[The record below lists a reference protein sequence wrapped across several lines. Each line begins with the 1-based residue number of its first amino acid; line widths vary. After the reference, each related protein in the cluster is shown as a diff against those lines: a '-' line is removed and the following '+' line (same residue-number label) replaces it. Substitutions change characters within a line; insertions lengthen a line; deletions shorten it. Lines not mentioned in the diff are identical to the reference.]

1 MEAQLREIALKLVEY
16 ITEYF
21 EIVKNYFYKVAEQ
34 FPTLTQGIKEVY
46 ESIPSKFTITKEQYI
61 ILFMCSLCLI
71 FRQPQRAKKTEPQ
84 QPQKISGTLIVHKT
98 PKKRAGPKVLGQN
111 WYPTGWTFNE
121 KTKLWEP
128 PDFLIAEA
136 SERWVWDPDKG
147 IWIDLYKQKQEE

>member
-21 EIVKNYFYKVAEQ
+21 EIVKNHFYKVAEQ

-121 KTKLWEP
+121 KTRLWEP

-147 IWIDLYKQKQEE
+147 IWIDLFKQKQEE